1 MSDRLSVKA
10 IVVGA
15 LVDVLASMVG
25 GFIAAVAAAVIVGLQ
40 ADPGADQV
48 GAISTAFAESV
59 PLALIGIAAGS
70 IGSISTGWV
79 AARIAGARHVLHG
92 TLAASVLLPWALWSA
107 FVSVSPLP
115 RGLMILLV
123 PAGPA
128 LGALG
133 GLIAARRAGP
143 ARA

>member
-70 IGSISTGWV
+70 IGSIATGWV
-79 AARIAGARHVLHG
+79 AARIAGARHVLN
-92 TLAASVLLPWALWSA
+92 LP
-107 FVSVSPLP
+107 SPRP
-115 RGLMILLV
+115 CCSRG
-123 PAGPA
+123 PS
-128 LGALG
+128 GAPSSPC
-133 GLIAARRAGP
+133 RRCRAGS
-143 ARA
+143 